1 VAPRLL
7 ISPTEFL
14 ERHWADE
21 AAAEAAAVSDAA
33 LQLSL
38 EDDAERQSLS
48 SLLLLVVNRD
58 DELGLEVG
66 ERS

>member
-1 VAPRLL
+1 MAPRLL

-21 AAAEAAAVSDAA
+21 AAAVSDAA

-38 EDDAERQSLS
+38 EDEAERQSLS

>member
-1 VAPRLL
+1 VAPRLF

-14 ERHWADE
+14 ERHW
-21 AAAEAAAVSDAA
+21 AAEAAAVSDAA

-38 EDDAERQSLS
+38 EDEAERQSLS

-58 DELGLEVG
+58 DEFGLEVG